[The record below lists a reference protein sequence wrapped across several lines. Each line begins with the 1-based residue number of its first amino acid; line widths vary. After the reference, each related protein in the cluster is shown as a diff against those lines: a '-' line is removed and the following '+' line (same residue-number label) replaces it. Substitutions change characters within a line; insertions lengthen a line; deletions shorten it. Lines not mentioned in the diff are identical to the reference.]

1 MSITVRRRL
10 LQGGL
15 ALGAGSVLG
24 IGVAQQALAQSV
36 DDLKK
41 RGTVRLGVLADQPP
55 WGYLD
60 ANGQNA
66 GYDVDFG
73 KILAEKMGVKP
84 DFVTMTVAARIA
96 QLMTNKVDLVIAVMG
111 MYPDRAKVVQFSK
124 PYAALS
130 IIVLGKK
137 GSKITGME
145 DLAKLRVGVTR
156 AAAQDIAITAQAPKG
171 TDIRR
176 FDDDASAIQALLAG
190 QVDAIGANT
199 TYLLNIQKVNPNHD
213 FEQKFVINRQY
224 MGVAMR
230 PGQKALNEWLNNVID
245 EAKASGQLNAIS
257 QKWTGLDLPELPTQ
271 LDGVPF
277 TVQ

>member
-1 MSITVRRRL
+1 MTITIHRRYL
-10 LQGGL
+10 LQ
-15 ALGAGSVLG
+15 AAT
-24 IGVAQQALAQSV
+24 ALAGALPLGLGRPAMAQAV
-36 DDLKK
+36 EDLRK
-41 RGTVRLGVLADQPP
+41 RGTLRLGVLGDQPP

-73 KILAEKMGVKP
+73 RMLADKMGVKP

-96 QLMTNKVDLVIAVMG
+96 QLMTNKVDVVVATMG

-137 GSKITGME
+137 GTRITGME

-156 AAAQDIAITAQAPKG
+156 AAAQDVAITAQAPKG

-199 TYLLNIQKVNPNHD
+199 TYLLNIEKVNPNHN

-230 PGQKALNEWLNNVID
+230 PGQKALNEWVNQFID
-245 EAKASGQLNAIS
+245 EATANGQLNALS
-257 QKWTGLDLPELPTQ
+257 QKWTKLDLPELPAR